1 VPGHRAGPQL
11 FEALSSTPDA
21 SNVRAGGRR
30 RANVPVDYVSP
41 LDESSYVGRRRAAA
55 PQAHAV
61 LLEDRPPVDV
71 VPEPVREPVRE
82 FARDLD
88 TVSIERV
95 LNSLEPVD
103 QTTSF
108 EHEPTTRLPML
119 RAEPPTTAGKR
130 RAVKHAGGRGP
141 LFKGFVSAPVLMGI
155 AALAVSVGGVVTVN
169 DAQPTSGSNAGD
181 VTHSASA
188 LGGTSGTGKVSTRKN
203 GVTRDHDRAAEANA
217 AGEEKL
223 QAAAD
228 AAAEVRAGALTAL
241 AAKAEVQA
249 KVIAKNLW
257 QYPLEPVYL
266 TARFGQYGLWSSY
279 HTGLDFNGNT
289 GDQIHS
295 IANGEVISASYD
307 GSYGNKTV
315 VRLED
320 GTELW
325 YCHQTSF
332 LVSVGDTVTAG
343 EVIGTVGST
352 GHVTGSHLHVEVH
365 PGGGDAVDPYTAMQ
379 QHGLF

>member
-1 VPGHRAGPQL
+1 
-11 FEALSSTPDA
+11 
-21 SNVRAGGRR
+21 
-30 RANVPVDYVSP
+30 
-41 LDESSYVGRRRAAA
+41 
-55 PQAHAV
+55 
-61 LLEDRPPVDV
+61 
-71 VPEPVREPVRE
+71 
-82 FARDLD
+82 
-88 TVSIERV
+88 
-95 LNSLEPVD
+95 
-103 QTTSF
+103 
-108 EHEPTTRLPML
+108 ML
-119 RAEPPTTAGKR
+119 RAEPPTTGGKR

-141 LFKGFVSAPVLMGI
+141 LFKGFLSAPVLVGI

-169 DAQPTSGSNAGD
+169 DAQPTSGNGGGE
-181 VTHSASA
+181 VTHAASA
-188 LGGTSGTGKVSTRKN
+188 LGGTSSTGQVTTRKN
-203 GVTRDHDRAAEANA
+203 DVSRDRDRDAQADA
-217 AGEEKL
+217 AGTDKL
-223 QAAAD
+223 LAAAA
-228 AAAEVRAGALTAL
+228 AAAEVRAGALTKL

-257 QYPLEPVYL
+257 TYPLEPVVL

-289 GDQIHS
+289 GDEIHA

-332 LVSVGDTVTAG
+332 LVSVGDMVRAG

-365 PGGGDAVDPYTAMQ
+365 PGGGDPVDPYTAMQ

>member
-1 VPGHRAGPQL
+1 MWELDR
-11 FEALSSTPDA
+11 
-21 SNVRAGGRR
+21 
-30 RANVPVDYVSP
+30 DY
-41 LDESSYVGRRRAAA
+41 
-55 PQAHAV
+55 
-61 LLEDRPPVDV
+61 
-71 VPEPVREPVRE
+71 
-82 FARDLD
+82 D
-88 TVSIERV
+88 TVTIERV

-119 RAEPPTTAGKR
+119 RAEPPTTGGKR

-141 LFKGFVSAPVLMGI
+141 LFKGFLSAPVLVGI

-169 DAQPTSGSNAGD
+169 DAQPTSGNGGAE
-181 VTHSASA
+181 VTHAASA
-188 LGGTSGTGKVSTRKN
+188 LGGTSSTGQVTTRKN
-203 GVTRDHDRAAEANA
+203 DVSRDRDRDAQADA
-217 AGEEKL
+217 AGTDKL
-223 QAAAD
+223 LAAAA
-228 AAAEVRAGALTAL
+228 AAAEVRAGALTKL

-257 QYPLEPVYL
+257 TYPLEPVVL

-289 GDQIHS
+289 GDEIHA

-332 LVSVGDTVTAG
+332 LVSVGDMVRAG

-365 PGGGDAVDPYTAMQ
+365 PGGGDPVDPYTAMQ

>member
-1 VPGHRAGPQL
+1 M
-11 FEALSSTPDA
+11 
-21 SNVRAGGRR
+21 
-30 RANVPVDYVSP
+30 
-41 LDESSYVGRRRAAA
+41 AA
-55 PQAHAV
+55 PLPAPAAPAQAYAATHARTV
-61 LLEDRPPVDV
+61 LLEDRPPVAAL
-71 VPEPVREPVRE
+71 PEPVREPVPEPVPEPEPVSRPMWELDRE
-82 FARDLD
+82 FD
-88 TVSIERV
+88 TVTIERV

-119 RAEPPTTAGKR
+119 RAEPPTTGGKR

-141 LFKGFVSAPVLMGI
+141 LFKGFLSAPVLVGI

-169 DAQPTSGSNAGD
+169 DAQPTSGNGGGE
-181 VTHSASA
+181 VTHAASA
-188 LGGTSGTGKVSTRKN
+188 LGGTSSTGQVTTRKN
-203 GVTRDHDRAAEANA
+203 DVSRDRDRDAQADA
-217 AGEEKL
+217 AGTDKL
-223 QAAAD
+223 LAAAA
-228 AAAEVRAGALTAL
+228 AAAEVRAGALTKL

-257 QYPLEPVYL
+257 TYPLEPVVL

-289 GDQIHS
+289 GDEIHA

-332 LVSVGDTVTAG
+332 LVSVGDMVRAG

-365 PGGGDAVDPYTAMQ
+365 PGGGDPVDPYTAMQ

>member
-1 VPGHRAGPQL
+1 M
-11 FEALSSTPDA
+11 
-21 SNVRAGGRR
+21 
-30 RANVPVDYVSP
+30 
-41 LDESSYVGRRRAAA
+41 AA
-55 PQAHAV
+55 PLPAPAAPAQAYAATHARTV
-61 LLEDRPPVDV
+61 LLEDRPPVAAL
-71 VPEPVREPVRE
+71 PEPVREPVPEPVPEPEPASRPMWELDRE
-82 FARDLD
+82 FD
-88 TVSIERV
+88 TVTIERV

-119 RAEPPTTAGKR
+119 RAEPPTTGGKR

-141 LFKGFVSAPVLMGI
+141 LFKGFLSAPVLVGI

-169 DAQPTSGSNAGD
+169 DAQPTSGNGGGE
-181 VTHSASA
+181 VTHAASA
-188 LGGTSGTGKVSTRKN
+188 LGGTSSTGQVTTRKN
-203 GVTRDHDRAAEANA
+203 DVSRDRDRDAQADA
-217 AGEEKL
+217 AGTDKL
-223 QAAAD
+223 LAAAA
-228 AAAEVRAGALTAL
+228 AAAEVRAGALTKL

-257 QYPLEPVYL
+257 TYPLEPVVL

-289 GDQIHS
+289 GDEIHA

-332 LVSVGDTVTAG
+332 LVSVGDMVRAG

-365 PGGGDAVDPYTAMQ
+365 PGGGDPVDPYTAMQ

>member
-1 VPGHRAGPQL
+1 
-11 FEALSSTPDA
+11 
-21 SNVRAGGRR
+21 
-30 RANVPVDYVSP
+30 
-41 LDESSYVGRRRAAA
+41 
-55 PQAHAV
+55 
-61 LLEDRPPVDV
+61 
-71 VPEPVREPVRE
+71 
-82 FARDLD
+82 
-88 TVSIERV
+88 
-95 LNSLEPVD
+95 
-103 QTTSF
+103 
-108 EHEPTTRLPML
+108 ML
-119 RAEPPTTAGKR
+119 RAEPPTTGGKR

-169 DAQPTSGSNAGD
+169 DAQPTAG
-181 VTHSASA
+181 TRRRRHPLRLRPGRHQRHRHG
-188 LGGTSGTGKVSTRKN
+188 LGRKN
-203 GVTRDHDRAAEANA
+203 GVTRDHDRDAGADA
-217 AGEEKL
+217 AGEEQL

-228 AAAEVRAGALTAL
+228 ATAEVRAGALTKL
-241 AAKAEVQA
+241 AAKAELQA
-249 KVIAKNLW
+249 KDIAKDLW
-257 QYPLEPVYL
+257 VYPLDSVYL

-320 GTELW
+320 GTEIW

-332 LVSVGDTVTAG
+332 EVSVGDTVTSG

>member
-1 VPGHRAGPQL
+1 
-11 FEALSSTPDA
+11 
-21 SNVRAGGRR
+21 
-30 RANVPVDYVSP
+30 
-41 LDESSYVGRRRAAA
+41 
-55 PQAHAV
+55 
-61 LLEDRPPVDV
+61 
-71 VPEPVREPVRE
+71 
-82 FARDLD
+82 
-88 TVSIERV
+88 
-95 LNSLEPVD
+95 
-103 QTTSF
+103 
-108 EHEPTTRLPML
+108 ML
-119 RAEPPTTAGKR
+119 RAEPPTTGGKR

-155 AALAVSVGGVVTVN
+155 AALAVSVGGVVTV
-169 DAQPTSGSNAGD
+169 DSAKPASGSSGSE
-181 VTHSASA
+181 VTHAASA
-188 LGGTSGTGKVSTRKN
+188 LGGTSGTGKVSIRKN
-203 GVTRDHDRAAEANA
+203 GVSRDSDRDP
-217 AGEEKL
+217 G
-223 QAAAD
+223 AD
-228 AAAEVRAGALTAL
+228 AAGDKQLQDAAAAAAKVRAGALTKL
-241 AAKAEVQA
+241 AARAEVQA

-257 QYPLEPVYL
+257 TYPLEPVVL

-289 GDQIHS
+289 GDQIHA

-332 LVSVGDTVTAG
+332 LVSVGDTVRAG

>member
-1 VPGHRAGPQL
+1 MSRSAS
-11 FEALSSTPDA
+11 LS
-21 SNVRAGGRR
+21 
-30 RANVPVDYVSP
+30 
-41 LDESSYVGRRRAAA
+41 
-55 PQAHAV
+55 
-61 LLEDRPPVDV
+61 
-71 VPEPVREPVRE
+71 
-82 FARDLD
+82 RDLD

-119 RAEPPTTAGKR
+119 RAEPPTTGGKR

-141 LFKGFVSAPVLMGI
+141 LFKGFLSAPVLMGI

-169 DAQPTSGSNAGD
+169 DAQPTSGNSGGD

-188 LGGTSGTGKVSTRKN
+188 LGGTSGTGQVSARKN
-203 GVTRDHDRAAEANA
+203 GVTRDHDRDAGADA
-217 AGEEKL
+217 AGEEQL

-228 AAAEVRAGALTAL
+228 AAAKVRAGALTKL

-249 KVIAKNLW
+249 EFIAKNLW
-257 QYPLEPVYL
+257 VYPLDSVYL

-320 GTELW
+320 GTEIW